1 MECEICG
8 SDHGQCDF
16 IACRD
21 ELAREAE
28 ALREQLTAAL
38 ARITALEAA
47 GRPVVE
53 MLEQRRVSLYGAAD
67 VFREKVDGLKR
78 VLEEP

>member
-1 MECEICG
+1 MSEPPTYR
-8 SDHGQCDF
+8 D
-16 IACRD
+16 IALEACSVGIQHRD
-21 ELAREAE
+21 EVA

-67 VFREKVDGLKR
+67 AFVEKVNRLKR
-78 VLEEP
+78 VLEEQ